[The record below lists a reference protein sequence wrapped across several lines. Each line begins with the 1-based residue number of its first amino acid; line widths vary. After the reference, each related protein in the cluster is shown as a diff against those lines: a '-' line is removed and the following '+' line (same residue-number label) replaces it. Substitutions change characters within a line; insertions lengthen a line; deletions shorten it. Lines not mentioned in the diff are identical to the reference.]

1 MLRDVLI
8 AGAYGAAASVA
19 LLALQPFL
27 KRRRVRDQY
36 RERIRDIQTLYKLK
50 NSNGMEVH
58 IIPVGCAIQRLIVPD
73 KNGKLDDVVLGC
85 DDVISYLDGSSPYF
99 GAIVGRCAN
108 RISNASFSI
117 RGKIAKLAANAGTAS
132 LHGGIQGFDKAVWK
146 CKDGVVET
154 KLGHSIT
161 FTHVSPSGD
170 EGYPGTVEATVT
182 YTLTSDSNQL
192 ITEMSATTTEDTIIN
207 LAQHSYFNLSGHK
220 SGNVLDH
227 VLKIYGDHYTP
238 LGEDMVTTGE
248 ILPVRGT
255 PLDFT
260 SQKDIGLHIA
270 SLPGGYDHNYILHS
284 MGPLARFVVKNGMY
298 STSPKLAASVFDPA
312 SGRCMDVKTT
322 APAMQFYTG
331 NFLNGVKGKD
341 GGRYMKHSGFCLETQ
356 GFPDA
361 VNKPN
366 FPSVVLKPGETYKH
380 VLVYRF
386 YSA

>member
-1 MLRDVLI
+1 
-8 AGAYGAAASVA
+8 
-19 LLALQPFL
+19 
-27 KRRRVRDQY
+27 
-36 RERIRDIQTLYKLK
+36 
-50 NSNGMEVH
+50 
-58 IIPVGCAIQRLIVPD
+58 
-73 KNGKLDDVVLGC
+73 
-85 DDVISYLDGSSPYF
+85 
-99 GAIVGRCAN
+99 
-108 RISNASFSI
+108 
-117 RGKIAKLAANAGTAS
+117 
-132 LHGGIQGFDKAVWK
+132 
-146 CKDGVVET
+146 
-154 KLGHSIT
+154 
-161 FTHVSPSGD
+161 
-170 EGYPGTVEATVT
+170 
-182 YTLTSDSNQL
+182 
-192 ITEMSATTTEDTIIN
+192 
-207 LAQHSYFNLSGHK
+207 
-220 SGNVLDH
+220 
-227 VLKIYGDHYTP
+227 
-238 LGEDMVTTGE
+238 MVTTGE